1 MIRFPPTPISRAHAV
16 VGSGLALVPPAAARI
31 TQSTTVDRRPR
42 EHKQPEMCSSARVR
56 VKQDRFFRPRSKNLL
71 YVSHSVVP
79 HLTHAI

>member
-1 MIRFPPTPISRAHAV
+1 MIRFPPTPISRAH
-16 VGSGLALVPPAAARI
+16 VGSGLALALPAAARI
-31 TQSTTVDRRPR
+31 TQSTTVDLRPR